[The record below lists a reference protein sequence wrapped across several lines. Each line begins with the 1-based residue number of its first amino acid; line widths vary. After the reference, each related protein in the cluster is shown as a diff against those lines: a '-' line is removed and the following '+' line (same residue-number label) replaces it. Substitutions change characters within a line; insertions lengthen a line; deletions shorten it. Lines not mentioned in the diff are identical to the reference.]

1 MAKLY
6 LNSEL
11 YDKAKAL
18 TQRNTHLIT
27 GVSIAIISQLY
38 ISFLVDDFRLSLAVV
53 LLPVFLMTINKDDRQ
68 IKVGVAAALCVFSLR
83 ILIYVLSSQYSWG
96 QGALR
101 AFPGAFYF
109 FIYIIL
115 FDLMIPNKNH
125 IAFKKVTL
133 VCIICDFIPNIME
146 LFIMGVLDS
155 TPVGI
160 THYGYLFLAACVR
173 TALVVMI
180 LGFIRWNH
188 LLLNKEEH
196 EERYQN
202 LYLIITELKNEIY
215 FMKKNSEEIEKVM
228 GYAYNLC
235 CQLQEKDEEKELK
248 QLALRIATE
257 VHEIKKDYFRIIQGM
272 EKQVTNQYEDKEM
285 SCKDLFIILR
295 NIAAMAMEDK
305 KLNIKF
311 FDCCNDD
318 FKTKYHYMLMT
329 ILKNLVIN
337 AIESIESGGKPGEVW
352 IVEEK
357 RDKSYEFVVKDNGPG
372 IADHNVDNI
381 FKAGFS
387 TKFDSKTGNI
397 YRGMGLPAVKMLV
410 EEELGGKIFLI
421 NRIDGAAFKISIP
434 EEMLTGGKDENIYN

>member
-1 MAKLY
+1 MAKFC

-18 TQRNTHLIT
+18 MQRNTHLIT
-27 GVSIAIISQLY
+27 GLLIAIISQLY
-38 ISFLVDDFRLSLAVV
+38 ISFLVDDFRLSLAVA
-53 LLPVFLMTINKDDRQ
+53 LLPVFLITINKEDRQ
-68 IKVGVAAALCVFSLR
+68 IKVGATTALCVFSLR
-83 ILIYVLSSQYSWG
+83 MLIYVLSSQYSWS

-109 FIYIIL
+109 FVYIIL
-115 FDLMIPNKNH
+115 FDTMIPKKNH
-125 IAFKKVTL
+125 ITFKKVTP

-146 LFIMGVLDS
+146 LFIMGVIDS

-160 THYGYLFLAACVR
+160 IHYGYLFLAACVR
-173 TALVVMI
+173 TALVVMV

-188 LLLNKEEH
+188 FLLNKEEH

-202 LYLIITELKNEIY
+202 LYLIITDLKNEIY

-228 GYAYNLC
+228 GYAYNLFL
-235 CQLQEKDEEKELK
+235 QLEKKDEEKELK
-248 QLALRIATE
+248 QLALKIATE

-272 EKQVTNQYEDKEM
+272 EKQITNQYEEKKV

-295 NIAAMAMEDK
+295 NTAATVIENK
-305 KLNIKF
+305 KLNIRF
-311 FDCCNDD
+311 SDCCNED
-318 FKTKYHYMLMT
+318 FKTQHHYMLVT

-337 AIESIESGGKPGEVW
+337 AIESIEAGGNPGEVW
-352 IVEEK
+352 LIEGK
-357 RDKSYEFVVKDNGPG
+357 RENSYEFVVKDNGPG
-372 IADHNVDNI
+372 ISDHNVDSI

-421 NRIDGAAFKISIP
+421 NRIEGAAFKIIIP